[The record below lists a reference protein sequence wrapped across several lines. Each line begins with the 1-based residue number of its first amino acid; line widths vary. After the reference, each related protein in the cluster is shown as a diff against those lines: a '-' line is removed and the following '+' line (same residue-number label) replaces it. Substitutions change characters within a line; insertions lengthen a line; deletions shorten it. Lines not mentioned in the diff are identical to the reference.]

1 MARKKS
7 AATIEAEIAKV
18 KSDMEKLQGR
28 YDTLAEKLKELEAQK
43 RRAES
48 EAIMDAYV
56 KSGRSLDEVLT
67 FFTAMKVLVQLF

>member
-43 RRAES
+43 HRVES

-67 FFTAMKVLVQLF
+67 FLQP

>member
-1 MARKKS
+1 MS
-7 AATIEAEIAKV
+7 
-18 KSDMEKLQGR
+18 KLQDR

-48 EAIMDAYV
+48 EAIMDAYI

-67 FFTAMKVLVQLF
+67 FLQPLRI

>member
-1 MARKKS
+1 MARKRS
-7 AATIEAEIAKV
+7 TATIEAEIEKIR
-18 KSDMEKLQGR
+18 SDMSKLQDR

-48 EAIMDAYV
+48 EAIMDAYI

-67 FFTAMKVLVQLF
+67 FLQPLRI

>member
-18 KSDMEKLQGR
+18 KSEMEKLQGR

-67 FFTAMKVLVQLF
+67 FLQP